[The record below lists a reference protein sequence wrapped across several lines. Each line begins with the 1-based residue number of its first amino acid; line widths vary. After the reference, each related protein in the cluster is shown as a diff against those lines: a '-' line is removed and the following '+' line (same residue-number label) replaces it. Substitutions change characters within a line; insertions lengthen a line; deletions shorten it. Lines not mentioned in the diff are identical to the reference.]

1 MISSPIVP
9 AIIPGTQAQL
19 HDFARVMFG
28 VPELHVDVVDG
39 KFVPFTS
46 WPYIDGGEP
55 RDSYALLDT
64 CSLEVDLMVEN
75 PLLAARSWLLAGAD
89 LLVFHVETISVEALA
104 DFASTTNVTIGI
116 SANNDTPFETLD
128 TYFPY
133 VDYVQVMGIAK
144 IGSQGQAFDERAITR
159 IAMVRETAPQL
170 AISLDGSVNAA
181 TWPQLAPLALDR
193 YIVGSAIAGRPDPKV
208 AYQEFCQAWASST
221 GTT

>member
-9 AIIPGTQAQL
+9 ALIPRSQAQL

-55 RDSYALLDT
+55 RDSFSLLEAFT
-64 CSLEVDLMVEN
+64 LEVDLMVEN
-75 PLLAARSWLLAGAD
+75 PLPAARSWLLAGAD
-89 LLVFHVETISVEALA
+89 LLVFHVETISAPALA
-104 DFASTTNVTIGI
+104 EFASTTHVTIGI
-116 SANNDTPFETLD
+116 SANNDTPFETLA

-144 IGSQGQAFDERAITR
+144 IGSQGQAFDERAISR
-159 IAMVRETAPQL
+159 ITDVRAMAPQL
-170 AISLDGSVNAA
+170 ALSLDGSVNAA
-181 TWPQLAPLALDR
+181 TWPRLAPLALER

-208 AYQEFCQAWASST
+208 AYHEFCQAWLSST
-221 GTT
+221 GRA